1 MVLENEK
8 ELISKSKIK
17 KKSSTQ
23 SADDIIDTVSRIR
36 ETLKSSSEELKKN
49 IEFLN
54 KQVKDATSF
63 KDRINEKIDIML
75 LRYINKEL
83 SEDDCLGVEEVI
95 NKYSDVENRYNQFLQ
110 ISQEL
115 RETYSKKIRSPM
127 PLKTK
132 KLIDSYKIKNNLILF
147 S

>member
-23 SADDIIDTVSRIR
+23 SADDIIDTVSRIQ

-132 KLIDSYKIKNNLILF
+132 KLIDSYKNKK
-147 S
+147 

>member
-54 KQVKDATSF
+54 KQVKDATGF

-83 SEDDCLGVEEVI
+83 SEEDCLGVEEVI

-132 KLIDSYKIKNNLILF
+132 KLIDSYKNKK
-147 S
+147 

>member
-1 MVLENEK
+1 MVLEDEK
-8 ELISKSKIK
+8 ELISKSKIN

-54 KQVKDATSF
+54 KQVKDATGF
-63 KDRINEKIDIML
+63 KERINEKIDIML

-83 SEDDCLGVEEVI
+83 SEEDCLGVEEVI
-95 NKYSDVENRYNQFLQ
+95 NKYSDVENRYDQFLQ

-132 KLIDSYKIKNNLILF
+132 KLIDSYKNKK
-147 S
+147 

>member
-132 KLIDSYKIKNNLILF
+132 KLIDSYKNKK
-147 S
+147 

>member
-83 SEDDCLGVEEVI
+83 SEEDCLGVEEVI

-132 KLIDSYKIKNNLILF
+132 KLIDSYKNKK
-147 S
+147 

>member
-54 KQVKDATSF
+54 KQVKDATGF

-115 RETYSKKIRSPM
+115 GETYSKKIRSPM

-132 KLIDSYKIKNNLILF
+132 KLIDSYKNKK
-147 S
+147 

>member
-54 KQVKDATSF
+54 KQVKDATGF

-127 PLKTK
+127 PLKTR
-132 KLIDSYKIKNNLILF
+132 KLIDSYKNKK
-147 S
+147 

>member
-95 NKYSDVENRYNQFLQ
+95 NKYSDVEIRYNQFLQ

-132 KLIDSYKIKNNLILF
+132 KLIDSYKNKK
-147 S
+147 

>member
-54 KQVKDATSF
+54 KQVKDATGF
-63 KDRINEKIDIML
+63 KERINEKIDIML
-75 LRYINKEL
+75 LRYINK
-83 SEDDCLGVEEVI
+83 DCLGVEEVI

-132 KLIDSYKIKNNLILF
+132 KLIDSYKNKK
-147 S
+147 

>member
-23 SADDIIDTVSRIR
+23 SADDIIDTVSRIQ

-54 KQVKDATSF
+54 KQVKDAAGF

-132 KLIDSYKIKNNLILF
+132 KLIDSYKNKK
-147 S
+147 

>member
-49 IEFLN
+49 EFLN
-54 KQVKDATSF
+54 KQVKDATGF
-63 KDRINEKIDIML
+63 KERINEKIDIML

-83 SEDDCLGVEEVI
+83 SEEDCLGVEEVI

-127 PLKTK
+127 PLKTR
-132 KLIDSYKIKNNLILF
+132 KLINSYKNKK
-147 S
+147 

>member
-54 KQVKDATSF
+54 KQVKDATVF

-132 KLIDSYKIKNNLILF
+132 KLIDSYKNKK
-147 S
+147 

>member
-54 KQVKDATSF
+54 KQVKDATGF
-63 KDRINEKIDIML
+63 KERINEKIDIML

-132 KLIDSYKIKNNLILF
+132 KLIDSYKNKK
-147 S
+147 

>member
-54 KQVKDATSF
+54 KQVKDATGF

-132 KLIDSYKIKNNLILF
+132 KLIDSYKNKK
-147 S
+147 

>member
-36 ETLKSSSEELKKN
+36 ETLKSSSEEIKKN

-54 KQVKDATSF
+54 KQVKDASDF

-132 KLIDSYKIKNNLILF
+132 KLIDSYKNKK
-147 S
+147 